1 MVAEKSAADAFKRSR
16 KGRGNNQ
23 RLPSSEDL
31 AGVGEAA
38 GEAAGEVAG
47 RVASAVKGAYA
58 TGKEK
63 MGLVGDLIEDQVI
76 TEGMDRLSRGAL
88 ETLTTGGGVTG
99 GQMWKKA
106 VGQMGSGAAD
116 ALLELGRGT
125 HIAMT
130 DTADRRKEALSRGE
144 ELVKKPWWYQAV
156 NLKLNTADA
165 MNEYGKVKENR
176 ESEWFKKNI
185 LNGPEGDV
193 AREWEARGNRE
204 VEERKEKERVLAF
217 PAAWAGGHGAAKPP
231 HTPERVRELLE
242 SHRKDEERKDK
253 TKAKSPK
260 DMGWFRKWI
269 I

>member
-1 MVAEKSAADAFKRSR
+1 MAKTKKKKEEK
-16 KGRGNNQ
+16 KGIVKK
-23 RLPSSEDL
+23 
-31 AGVGEAA
+31 AV
-38 GEAAGEVAG
+38 
-47 RVASAVKGAYA
+47 SAVTGAYA

-106 VGQMGSGAAD
+106 VGQMGSGSAD

-144 ELVKKPWWYQAV
+144 ELVEKPWWYQAV

-165 MNEYGKVKENR
+165 MNEYGKVKEKR
-176 ESEWFKKNI
+176 ESEWFKENI

-204 VEERKEKERVLAF
+204 VEEGKEEDRVLAYDLGVKNRENDLKDLQEALD
-217 PAAWAGGHGAAKPP
+217 PDYDLEGRTLGL
-231 HTPERVRELLE
+231 VRKITRKEEEEAPVSDSFTDDGDNLE
-242 SHRKDEERKDK
+242 EQTRFKIKQIL
-253 TKAKSPK
+253 
-260 DMGWFRKWI
+260 GNG
-269 I
+269 